1 MINGAQYFF
10 GIDIVANI
18 KDFFS
23 KIRNQDKKTE
33 KENQEQDKKLLP
45 RFRKAIRKE
54 EVYNIPG
61 NYFNYDDAKSLCQAQ
76 GARLATYN
84 EVEDAYN
91 NGAEWC
97 NYGWSE
103 GQMALFPTQKTTYD
117 GLQKIKGHE
126 NDCGRPGVNGGYMAN
141 PEIQYG
147 VNCYGYKPKM
157 TKEEEELMNTSTP
170 YPKTEKDLQMERR
183 VNYWKTKLDEILV
196 SPFNYTSWSRV

>member
-1 MINGAQYFF
+1 VINGAQYFF

-103 GQMALFPTQKTTYD
+103 GQMALFLSLIHISEPTRQ
-117 GLQKIKGHE
+117 
-126 NDCGRPGVNGGYMAN
+126 P
-141 PEIQYG
+141 
-147 VNCYGYKPKM
+147 
-157 TKEEEELMNTSTP
+157 
-170 YPKTEKDLQMERR
+170 
-183 VNYWKTKLDEILV
+183 
-196 SPFNYTSWSRV
+196 